1 MNAAPTPLVDTHCH
15 LNMAVFEK
23 DFESVLARARE
34 AGITKIVIPGTDLET
49 SKRAIDLA
57 GQHPGLYA
65 AVGVHPHDAKTWQ
78 ESSSSELRE
87 LANHPE
93 VVAIGEIGLDYYR
106 NYSDPDIQ
114 RKVFWEQL
122 NLAGDLGFPVI
133 VHNRD
138 AIDDVVS
145 MLVEWTSNIPEPLR
159 GHTGVLHAFSSHPNS
174 ASKAIEMGFYIGI
187 AGPITFRKAGALR
200 DLVATL
206 PMERILT
213 ETDAPYL
220 TPEPHRGKRNEPG
233 YVQFVA
239 NAIANT
245 RQLEIDQAKEQT
257 AVNASVLFR
266 WNHEISDSHVL

>member
-1 MNAAPTPLVDTHCH
+1 MNVAPASLVDTHCH
-15 LNMAVFEK
+15 LNMAIFEK
-23 DFESVLARARE
+23 DFDSVLDRARE
-34 AGITKIVIPGTDLET
+34 AGITKILIPGIDLET
-49 SKRAIDLA
+49 SKLAIKLA

-65 AVGVHPHDAKTWQ
+65 AVGIHPHDAKKWK
-78 ESSSSELRE
+78 ESSRSDLQE
-87 LANHPE
+87 LASHPE

-106 NYSDPDIQ
+106 NYSEPDLQ
-114 RKVFWEQL
+114 QKVFREQL
-122 NLAGDLGFPVI
+122 DLAGELGLPVI

-138 AIDDVVS
+138 AIEDVLS
-145 MLVEWTSNIPEPLR
+145 ILVEWTSNLTKPLR
-159 GHTGVLHAFSSHPNS
+159 NHTGVLHAFSSHSDS
-174 ASKAIEMGFYIGI
+174 ASKAIDMGFYIGI
-187 AGPITFRKAGALR
+187 AGPITFRKAEALR

-239 NAIANT
+239 DAIAST
-245 RQLEIDQAKEQT
+245 RQVDLDQAREQT

-266 WNHEISDSHVL
+266 WNHELTDSHVL